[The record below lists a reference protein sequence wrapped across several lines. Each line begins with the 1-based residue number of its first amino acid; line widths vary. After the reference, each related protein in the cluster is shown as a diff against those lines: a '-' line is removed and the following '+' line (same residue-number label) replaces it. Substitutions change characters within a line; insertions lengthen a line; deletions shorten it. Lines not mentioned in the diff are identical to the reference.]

1 MFIGRKAKLE
11 AERKQ
16 RKQAE
21 KENKNVRKLDPRC
34 DKKKVVY
41 NNSSR
46 KLMDKE
52 IELLSLGLNFG
63 LTPKKFPLVEYITAT
78 EVLCKSLEDT
88 GVDEDIENAQKIRNL
103 LLSHIRKGFQMRIKN
118 NLSVEE
124 REILKGL
131 KNDMS
136 IIICPADKG
145 KAVVVEDRDAYME
158 KMQKQV
164 DEGDYKPAKGKEKT
178 LLNKIHRK
186 LVAQLK
192 KMGMT
197 EFKDRR
203 RFLVTA
209 PVLANMHL
217 LIKVHKKN
225 SLEEP
230 LSVRLMTQL
239 TTFAKN
245 SRRSCNQLIQLGD
258 HT

>member
-1 MFIGRKAKLE
+1 M
-11 AERKQ
+11 
-16 RKQAE
+16 
-21 KENKNVRKLDPRC
+21 
-34 DKKKVVY
+34 VY

-46 KLMDKE
+46 KLTDKE

-63 LTPKKFPLVEYITAT
+63 LTPRNLKFPLVEYITAT

-103 LLSHIRKGFQMRIKN
+103 LLSHIRQGFQMRIKN

-131 KNDMS
+131 KDDMS
-136 IIICPADKG
+136 IIICTADKG
-145 KAVVVEDRDAYME
+145 KAIVVEDRDAYME

-192 KMGMT
+192 KM
-197 EFKDRR
+197 
-203 RFLVTA
+203 
-209 PVLANMHL
+209 
-217 LIKVHKKN
+217 
-225 SLEEP
+225 
-230 LSVRLMTQL
+230 
-239 TTFAKN
+239 
-245 SRRSCNQLIQLGD
+245 
-258 HT
+258 

>member
-1 MFIGRKAKLE
+1 
-11 AERKQ
+11 
-16 RKQAE
+16 
-21 KENKNVRKLDPRC
+21 
-34 DKKKVVY
+34 
-41 NNSSR
+41 
-46 KLMDKE
+46 
-52 IELLSLGLNFG
+52 
-63 LTPKKFPLVEYITAT
+63 
-78 EVLCKSLEDT
+78 
-88 GVDEDIENAQKIRNL
+88 
-103 LLSHIRKGFQMRIKN
+103 MRIKN

-131 KNDMS
+131 KDDMS

-145 KAVVVEDRDAYME
+145 KAVVVEDRDGYME
-158 KMQKQV
+158 KMQKQR

-209 PVLANMHL
+209 PVLANMYL

-225 SLEEP
+225 FPGRAVVSQIDDPTYNICKEL
-230 LSVRLMTQL
+230 
-239 TTFAKN
+239 
-245 SRRSCNQLIQLGD
+245 RRCCNQLVQLGN